1 MVKKN
6 ILKLSK
12 IVDELIQWSWVT
24 GDDEPININ
33 EESELTHSPVLPRSN
48 DKLF

>member
-1 MVKKN
+1 MLFN
-6 ILKLSK
+6 KLTHWYL
-12 IVDELIQWSWVT
+12 VA
-24 GDDEPININ
+24 GDDVPITIN